1 MKKILAVLLSVF
13 LLIGALPFA
22 AGAAETVAS
31 GFCGA
36 DGENVSWTL
45 NDEGLLVISGTGKMA
60 NYLWNGSPWFSNGA
74 VRIVEV
80 KSGVKSLGDYA
91 FNGCTALT
99 QVILPEVTAIG
110 KYTFYGCTGL
120 TELSVPDSVVTIGA
134 GAFYDCG
141 SLAKVNIP
149 ADVTVIGSYTF
160 YGCASLEAIELP
172 EDLKTVGGSA
182 FEGCVSLTEIVIP
195 RGVTT
200 VGNAAF
206 SDCTGLKEIVIPD
219 SVQSVGRH
227 AFAGCTGLCRAS
239 FGKGLSVVGDE
250 MFTGCAAL
258 AEVTL
263 PEDLALIGA
272 SAFEGCKELKEIDFP
287 ASLTVIGA
295 DAFKGCEGLTHITL
309 PEGFASLGDEAFDGC
324 AALTGVI
331 VPAATAE
338 IGTDAIP
345 SQAAVYGAEDSYAQH
360 WAKENGC
367 AFVVLTSTKLTMTVP
382 TVVSEPVVNVCGV
395 TDPGANVT
403 VQKNDETVT
412 VVRAAA
418 NGKWSFA
425 LSLAGAADG
434 DSFTVKASVTT
445 KEKVITRTAK
455 VVYKPGAAS
464 FEALTLEHNF
474 HTFTLTKDELNAAKP
489 NVTLAPGK
497 PFHFKVFLANS
508 ESVRTLFV
516 CSTKSGDVK
525 TLPLRYDEVYDCWFA
540 DGLFD
545 KEDPSY
551 VPGALTVEGVDNE
564 GNAINAGVTIKMNF
578 LLTPA
583 GYVYEA
589 VRSNKLE
596 GVTASVYSR
605 DAFGNETLWNAEGA
619 EQLNPLLTPPDGSYS
634 WAVTKGTWQ
643 IRMEKDGYLP
653 AASDW
658 MTVPP
663 APDQL
668 FLAMVTTKAPEVSVC
683 EVCADGAEITFS
695 QYMDIESVNE
705 ETVLFNGYVGEIVPL
720 DAEETE
726 EDSGVFYA
734 RTFRFTPAASMIGS
748 VRITFAGVR
757 NYAGIG
763 MEEYTAEFAVTD
775 RPERFTATD
784 AVAVV
789 CNDTAE
795 ITVRAENAAGRTVS
809 VKADSGIVTLS
820 DDVLTLDEN
829 GAATLTVTGLMA
841 GDVQIAF
848 SLDGTEL
855 TAVTTVTVALARP
868 DVLPGDV
875 DGDGA
880 VRPED
885 ARLALRMSVK
895 LDPCEEGT
903 AAFIAAD
910 ANRDGAVTPEDARL
924 ILRAAVG
931 LETLK
936 GQEAPV
942 PEEPQP
948 ATPTDAT
955 ASPTDA

>member
-1 MKKILAVLLSVF
+1 MKRVLAVLLSVF

-91 FNGCTALT
+91 FNGCTGLT
-99 QVILPEVTAIG
+99 QVILPEVTSIG
-110 KYTFYGCTGL
+110 KYAFYGCTGL
-120 TELSVPDSVVTIGA
+120 AELAVPDTVTTIGA
-134 GAFYDCG
+134 GAFYDCE
-141 SLAKVNIP
+141 SLTKINIP

-160 YGCASLEAIELP
+160 YGCAALEEVELP
-172 EDLKTVGGSA
+172 DDLKTVGGSA
-182 FEGCVSLTEIVIP
+182 FDGCVSLTEVTLP
-195 RGVTT
+195 KGVTT
-200 VGNAAF
+200 VGSAAF
-206 SDCTGLKEIVIPD
+206 SDCTGLTEIVIPD

-227 AFAGCTGLCRAS
+227 AFAGCTGLRSAS

-250 MFTGCAAL
+250 MFTGCTAL

-263 PEDLALIGA
+263 PGDLALIGA
-272 SAFEGCKELKEIDFP
+272 SAFEGCKALTEIGFP
-287 ASLTVIGA
+287 ESLTVIGA
-295 DAFKGCEGLTHITL
+295 AAFKGCEGLTHVTL
-309 PEGFASLGDEAFDGC
+309 PDGFASLGDEAFDGC
-324 AALTGVI
+324 EALTAII

-338 IGTDAIP
+338 IGSDAIP
-345 SQAAVYGAEDSYAQH
+345 SRTAVYGAEDSYAEL

-367 AFVVLTSTKLTMTVP
+367 TFVVLTCTKLTMAVP
-382 TVVSEPVVNVCGV
+382 SVVSAPAVNVCGF
-395 TDPGANVT
+395 TDPGASVT
-403 VQKNDETVT
+403 VQKNDETVA
-412 VVRAAA
+412 VVKAAA
-418 NGKWSFA
+418 NGKWNYP

-445 KEKVITRTAK
+445 KEKVITRTAS
-455 VVYKPGAAS
+455 VAYRPGAAT
-464 FEALTLEHNF
+464 FESLTMEHNF
-474 HTFTLTKDELNAAKP
+474 FTFTVTKDELNAAKP

-497 PFHFKVFLANS
+497 PFHFKVTLANS
-508 ESVRTLFV
+508 ESVRTISV

-525 TLPLRYDEVYDCWFA
+525 TLPLRYDEVYCCWFA

-545 KEDPSY
+545 AEDPAY
-551 VPGALTVEGVDNE
+551 VPGTLTIEGVDNE
-564 GNAINAGVTIKMNF
+564 GNAFNAGVTVKMNF

-596 GVTASVYSR
+596 GVTASVYSK

-619 EQLNPLLTPPDGSYS
+619 EQLNPVLTPPDGSYS

-658 MTVPP
+658 MTIPP

-683 EVCADGAEITFS
+683 DVCADGAEITFS
-695 QYMDIESVNE
+695 QYMDIDSVNE
-705 ETVLFNGYVGEIVPL
+705 ETVLFDGYAGEIVPL

-734 RTFRFTPAASMIGS
+734 RTFRFTPAVPMIGS
-748 VRITFAGVR
+748 VRITFDGVR
-757 NYAGIG
+757 NYADIE
-763 MEEYTAEFAVTD
+763 MEKYTAEFAVTG
-775 RPERFTATD
+775 RPERITATD
-784 AVAVV
+784 AVAVGY
-789 CNDTAE
+789 NSSEE
-795 ITVRAENAAGRTVS
+795 ITVQAEDAAGRTVS
-809 VKADSGIVTLS
+809 VKADSGIVDISYDT
-820 DDVLTLDEN
+820 LTLDEN
-829 GAATLTVTGLMA
+829 GVATLPVRGLMT
-841 GDVQIAF
+841 GDVRITF
-848 SLDGTEL
+848 LLDGTGL
-855 TAVTTVTVALARP
+855 TAATRVTVTPARP
-868 DVLPGDV
+868 DVIPGDV
-875 DGDGA
+875 DGDGKVSSA
-880 VRPED
+880 D

-895 LDPCEEGT
+895 LEPCEEGT

-931 LETLK
+931 LEQL
-936 GQEAPV
+936 
-942 PEEPQP
+942 
-948 ATPTDAT
+948 
-955 ASPTDA
+955 